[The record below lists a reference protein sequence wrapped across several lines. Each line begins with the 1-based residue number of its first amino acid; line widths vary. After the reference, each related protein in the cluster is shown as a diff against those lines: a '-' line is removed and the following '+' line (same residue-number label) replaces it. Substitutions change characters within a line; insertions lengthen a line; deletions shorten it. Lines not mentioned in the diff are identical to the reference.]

1 MMPMP
6 CSAPYTYT
14 QTRRKK
20 EYKKLIPGWYN
31 SGSFRIS
38 SRPSIPHCSCQLFIF
53 PAFFWF
59 SKIVTHSRRPPRCT
73 YNIKQSKNLS
83 HDWHAVVR
91 NGCCWITC
99 NSKLWFYYSILHS
112 TRRYGASQGSRPNLV
127 GCWERLGIYLLGDA
141 QQRSRVEGG
150 KVMRNA
156 PPLFP
161 SLIPR
166 LSIVYWHRDGK
177 GRGRQR
183 PAHSAL
189 ALFFDRIPHK
199 SAELLARDSYWDV
212 SVRHKEKQLNN
223 FVSSEKGKDFWL
235 FIRIRRVIGG

>member
-6 CSAPYTYT
+6 CSAPYTRT
-14 QTRRKK
+14 HRPGERKNIRNWFPDDIIV
-20 EYKKLIPGWYN
+20 EAFAYPVDRA
-31 SGSFRIS
+31 FRIAVVNF
-38 SRPSIPHCSCQLFIF
+38 LFF
-53 PAFFWF
+53 PLFLF

-150 KVMRNA
+150 KVMGNA

-166 LSIVYWHRDGK
+166 LSIAYWHRDGK

-199 SAELLARDSYWDV
+199 SAELLAKDSRCV
-212 SVRHKEKQLNN
+212 CHKE
-223 FVSSEKGKDFWL
+223 E
-235 FIRIRRVIGG
+235 